1 MNALTHEAT
10 VAVGLGDSLT
20 RSLQACAFRG
30 AAYLPF
36 ALHALAAAAATA
48 PVLLASGPAAPLA
61 YALVRPPGH
70 HAQPTLTDGYCFVN
84 NVGVAIQ
91 AARTRDLR
99 RAVVIDWDVHHG
111 NGTQEGFYADP
122 DDFDRQLAVLEQY
135 VLDHPTDRDA
145 RLVLSLNYLFGNR
158 PLETVKLLE
167 SAASETVRAEPAGT
181 LILEAARLR
190 LEPKPN

>member
-1 MNALTHEAT
+1 M
-10 VAVGLGDSLT
+10 
-20 RSLQACAFRG
+20 
-30 AAYLPF
+30 
-36 ALHALAAAAATA
+36 
-48 PVLLASGPAAPLA
+48 
-61 YALVRPPGH
+61 
-70 HAQPTLTDGYCFVN
+70 
-84 NVGVAIQ
+84 
-91 AARTRDLR
+91 
-99 RAVVIDWDVHHG
+99 
-111 NGTQEGFYADP
+111 
-122 DDFDRQLAVLEQY
+122 LEQY